1 MTCPQTLKTF
11 QLTVTSG
18 NILRVTGFK
27 CRVVDPSFCYYERC
41 VIKAISRNVKEF
53 NVVVRLLQKP
63 VNNVTVRLE
72 IVRRLAASTQPIYQ
86 FEIDGCQF
94 MVSKR
99 RNPFAK
105 AIFKFLR
112 IESFSNLNH
121 SCPFDHDIIISHLE
135 LQKELG
141 AGIMIGK
148 GDYVINANWLAYNVL
163 RFITTAT
170 LEVTD

>member
-1 MTCPQTLKTF
+1 TF
-11 QLTVTSG
+11 PREMKFIIYASFYLSILTVTSG

-41 VIKAISRNVKEF
+41 DIKAINRNVKEF
-53 NVVVRLLQKP
+53 NVVVRLHQKP
-63 VNNVTVRLE
+63 VNNVTVRLA

-105 AIFKFLR
+105 AIYKYLR

-121 SCPFDHDIIISHLE
+121 SCPFDVSFTNNYYNNNII
-135 LQKELG
+135 K
-141 AGIMIGK
+141 
-148 GDYVINANWLAYNVL
+148 
-163 RFITTAT
+163 
-170 LEVTD
+170 

>member
-41 VIKAISRNVKEF
+41 DIKAINRNVKDF

-94 MVSKR
+94 M
-99 RNPFAK
+99 
-105 AIFKFLR
+105 
-112 IESFSNLNH
+112 
-121 SCPFDHDIIISHLE
+121 HDIIISHLE